1 MTRPTLTS
9 AVSPAVESTQS
20 TPKPPLHSPP
30 EASHPPASPARSLS
44 SSSLHRSW
52 SDKSLPSLPA
62 YAVPAIDFD
71 SDAEFDTT
79 LGSISTPAL
88 RDPNEKLEV
97 PPSRQSVGGSWLQS
111 GGMGKRR
118 SILSRPQS
126 WLPSS
131 RSSGELEKLTREE
144 SENMAKVEG
153 GSPYLAPNSSVGER
167 SRKSS
172 SSLVSLARRSW
183 LGPSRSPSPDTRQQA
198 PTKPAE
204 VRPRRERAPS
214 NSSVM
219 KLKKATS
226 LVRRNSSSSESSRS
240 TESLSKIG
248 GYLNKIKT
256 KPQSALAKGK
266 AQHDPDSPASST
278 TSLAPPST
286 DTRKSHASETSN
298 STFPDDVYNAG
309 KPPHARDPLWSHFKA
324 LETEFQKVQLKP
336 TPLKMNMVRS
346 VLMPFLR
353 NFAGH
358 PSNFN
363 LHHED
368 LERRVIILN
377 KWWTGL
383 LEMLHVRTHP
393 PVSGVDRPSLL
404 DAITA
409 IMMRT
414 EWRQCSPT
422 FRPFLERNLQ
432 ERIHRKST
440 ATLTL
445 TNKASSVHST
455 DSAYMVESTGHNVRN
470 MFTTNLVAQMAIV
483 IEKLSMRT
491 VPNSVVNFA
500 GRACAYAFFFAPGV
514 ADVLVRLWSLT
525 PDLLRRVAD
534 EMQLPR
540 QNNGESEDIVALF
553 PPGMDQLGWTSVKQ
567 MSDALRKAAQ
577 PPVALTRISWDGPW
591 VARWNGRDS
600 DMFFIFC
607 KYYYVLADSFMPPGL
622 PLVEKARAPAFVLV
636 NAQVLSVLS
645 STINRHASGGP
656 MAAPLVPDAFYGADA
671 TALALQVAPNNSNI
685 LKGMSENRLIVL
697 LKDLLSSD
705 SAARYEEARHTFAEA
720 FMVTMKAAAKRI
732 SQYNQNACFTL
743 CDFLEESLLVYHE
756 SMENPPIDWSFWF
769 EVCQKILDSGH
780 TISEIRVLSLL
791 FSLWDTIASDPVR
804 KARVLAEW
812 LLTET
817 TFDKL
822 FNHWCPMIRAYFM
835 RLLCWRICRDSGMA
849 SESDAKIY
857 LLVFER
863 LKTVWA
869 HYLWLKQDHEERGI
883 CLPSTAPCF
892 PTPGKRFMIIRTE
905 VPSAHQ
911 GLMIGGFD
919 SSTSLKQDMMGSPA
933 TDFDSMTTSPTES
946 VTTKKKWGLLGKVF
960 PFNTSEGTNDLET
973 LRSETAAA
981 RAGTASP
988 TKVPSAVPRSAGSDT
1003 DSTGSSPTYEAT
1015 QYVFKFLLSW
1025 NPVGTMPPPNRS
1037 LSRPRL
1043 PIPAQSWISGMGLSG
1058 TRPLSSGHPAPTR
1071 AVSGSLYTGLIEAA
1085 KNAETPDLP
1094 STPTSTTPTPRAR
1107 RASIAPLSPTDANDD
1122 DIPLRDTIGLAKEN
1136 LIAPIKPTGFQASSV
1151 KYSGRA
1157 LAEWGMVVSE
1167 CNSFIDRRRDEG
1179 VLGLDDV
1186 EVPTLGVEAWRKMP

>member
-9 AVSPAVESTQS
+9 AVSPAVESTEPA
-20 TPKPPLHSPP
+20 PKPPLHSSP
-30 EASHPPASPARSLS
+30 EASHSPASATRSL

-52 SDKSLPSLPA
+52 SEKTLPSLPA
-62 YAVPAIDFD
+62 YAVPAIDFGTD
-71 SDAEFDTT
+71 TEFDTS
-79 LGSISTPAL
+79 LALSSAPAL
-88 RDPNEKLEV
+88 RDPNENLDV
-97 PPSRQSVGGSWLQS
+97 ASSRQPVGGSRPQS
-111 GGMGKRR
+111 AGMGKRR

-131 RSSGELEKLTREE
+131 RSSGDLDKQGREE
-144 SENMAKVEG
+144 SVNMAQVEG
-153 GSPYLAPNSSVGER
+153 GSPYLTPNSSVGER
-167 SRKSS
+167 SRNSS

-183 LGPSRSPSPDTRQQA
+183 LRPSRSPSPDTRQQE

-204 VRPRRERAPS
+204 DRPGRERAPS

-219 KLKKATS
+219 KLKKTS

-309 KPPHARDPLWSHFKA
+309 KSTHPRDPLWSNFKA
-324 LETEFQKVQLKP
+324 LETEFQKFQLKT
-336 TPLKMNMVRS
+336 TPQKMNMVRS

-353 NFAGH
+353 NFASH
-358 PSNFN
+358 PSNIN

-383 LEMLHVRTHP
+383 LEMLHVKTHP
-393 PVSGVDRPSLL
+393 PVSGVDRPTLL

-414 EWRQCSPT
+414 EWRQCSAT

-455 DSAYMVESTGHNVRN
+455 DSAYLVESTGHNVRN

-483 IEKLSMRT
+483 IEKLSTRN

-500 GRACAYAFFFAPGV
+500 GKACAYAFFFAPGV

-540 QNNGESEDIVALF
+540 QNQGESDDIVTLF
-553 PPGMDQLGWTSVKQ
+553 PPCLDQLGWTSVKQ

-607 KYYYVLADSFMPPGL
+607 KYYYILADSFIPPGL
-622 PLVEKARAPAFVLV
+622 PLMEKARAPAFVLV
-636 NAQVLSVLS
+636 NAQALSVLN
-645 STINRHASGGP
+645 STINRQATAGP
-656 MAAPLVPDAFYGADA
+656 MAAPVVPDAFYGGDA
-671 TALALQVAPNNSNI
+671 VALALQAPPNNTNI
-685 LKGMSENRLIVL
+685 LKGMSENRLIIL
-697 LKDLLSSD
+697 LKDMLSSD
-705 SAARYEEARHTFAEA
+705 SAARYEEARYTFAEA
-720 FMVTMKAAAKRI
+720 FMVIMKAAAKRT
-732 SQYNQNACFTL
+732 SQFNQNACFTL
-743 CDFLEESLLVYHE
+743 CDFLEESLLAYQE
-756 SMENPPIDWSFWF
+756 SMENAPIDWPFWF
-769 EVCQKILDSGH
+769 EVCEKILDSGH
-780 TISEIRVLSLL
+780 TISEVRVLSLL

-804 KARVLAEW
+804 KARMCGGW

-822 FNHWCPMIRAYFM
+822 FNHWCPMTRAYFM
-835 RLLCWRICRDSGMA
+835 RLLCWRICRDSGTA
-849 SESDAKIY
+849 SESDTENY
-857 LLVFER
+857 LLVFNR

-869 HYLWLKQDHEERGI
+869 HYLWLKQNHEERGI

-892 PTPGKRFMIIRTE
+892 PTPGKRFMIMRTE
-905 VPSAHQ
+905 VPTVQQ
-911 GLMIGGFD
+911 GLMMGGFD
-919 SSTSLKQDMMGSPA
+919 SSPTSLKQDTMGSPA
-933 TDFDSMTTSPTES
+933 TDFDSMTTSPTEN

-960 PFNTSEGTNDLET
+960 PFNSGQESTYDLET
-973 LRSETAAA
+973 LRRETAIA
-981 RAGTASP
+981 RGGTTSTA
-988 TKVPSAVPRSAGSDT
+988 KVSSGLPGSAGSDT

-1015 QYVFKFLLSW
+1015 QYVFKFMLSW

-1037 LSRPRL
+1037 LVRPRL

-1058 TRPLSSGHPAPTR
+1058 TRPPSAGRPAPTR

-1085 KNAETPDLP
+1085 KNADSPDLP
-1094 STPTSTTPTPRAR
+1094 STPTSTTPTPHAR
-1107 RASIAPLSPTDANDD
+1107 RASIVPMTPTDTNDD

-1136 LIAPIKPTGFQASSV
+1136 LIAPVEPTGAYASSV

-1157 LAEWGMVVSE
+1157 LAEWGMVVAE
-1167 CNSFIDRRRDEG
+1167 CNTFIDRRREEG

-1186 EVPTLGVEAWRKMP
+1186 EVPTLGVEQWRRMP